1 MIVPIT
7 NFSAIVTGAMDAA
20 KPVATE
26 MLQAAVTRDAVVET
40 TRTTAAWVM
49 QHLWTWLAVAVDSL
63 SANAA
68 AAARIAE
75 GSAVEAS
82 GSWFQTGARLLHGVY
97 AWLVTAAVD
106 SLPANAAAAA
116 RIAVGSA
123 VETSGPWLQTGA
135 RLLHGVYARL
145 VTAAVKKLPD
155 TAAEKLLSDTAAWFL
170 NGHRV
175 AVYVTTALV
184 LLVLVTCRVQGQSEA
199 LLRHRPERQEA
210 ASSWRLRNWM
220 QQASHRTCRCI
231 CGLPSSQG
239 LARSHKRIGVAFSS
253 IYWHLRL
260 FMSMHAGYMYQ
271 IF

>member
-123 VETSGPWLQTGA
+123 VETSGSWLQTGA

-184 LLVLVTCRVQGQSEA
+184 LLSSSPAVFKASPKRYYATVRSAKKLRRRGGCGTGCSRLLTGLV
-199 LLRHRPERQEA
+199 
-210 ASSWRLRNWM
+210 
-220 QQASHRTCRCI
+220 
-231 CGLPSSQG
+231 
-239 LARSHKRIGVAFSS
+239 VAFV
-253 IYWHLRL
+253 
-260 FMSMHAGYMYQ
+260 AYQ
-271 IF
+271 AAKVWLDHTNK